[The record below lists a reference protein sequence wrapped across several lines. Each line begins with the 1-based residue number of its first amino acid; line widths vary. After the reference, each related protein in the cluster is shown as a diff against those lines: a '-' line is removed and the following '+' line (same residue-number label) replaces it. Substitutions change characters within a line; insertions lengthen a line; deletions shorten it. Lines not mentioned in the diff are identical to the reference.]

1 MRHVKVRVCHEK
13 LLVRHV
19 KFRLRTMKLRARRV
33 DPLVGRVEFAVV
45 LGEVRVRRDVVV
57 HVVVKGALELRT
69 GLVRRAIEGP

>member
-1 MRHVKVRVCHEK
+1 
-13 LLVRHV
+13 
-19 KFRLRTMKLRARRV
+19 MKLRARRV